1 MALFGQ
7 ENRLI
12 SFVGDAADKFILR
25 EIEGEEGLSAPYCYQ
40 LRFHSELSGDK
51 MTGFLGKEL
60 ACKIGQEKESRYI
73 HGVLTHIRSTGDGN
87 YIGTLEPRM
96 ALLQLSHNL
105 AVFQNITV
113 PDLVCKLL
121 RQHQINNIELR
132 LSGNYKPREYC
143 IQYRESDFNFIN
155 RLLEQEGIYYFFK
168 HQQGQHTLV
177 LVDHAAGHPS
187 AKTAKLKFG
196 LQVFDG
202 AEITEWSSHSAV
214 VASSVLLKGFSVA
227 QADKVEGESPTRDK
241 LHSIAGL
248 HYVDTHGDEKHDQLS
263 SGARL
268 KMEQM
273 EAEMQQF
280 DARVSAYWLSC
291 GEKFALDDHPVFNGD
306 YRIKSIR
313 LKAASNI
320 VNDRPDFSCEITTFK
335 DSTVWRPA
343 AKTAI
348 PQVPGILTAVVVGPA
363 SEEIHTD
370 KLGRIKIQFPWDN
383 ENKHDDGSSCWIRV
397 AQAWAASQSG
407 AVFLPRVGNEVL
419 VSFINGNPD
428 LPVVIGSVYNGKNIP
443 PLNLPGE
450 KNHSGFV
457 SRSSLNGTVEEGH
470 ELRFDDKKGE
480 EKLHIT
486 SQKDLIVQIKN
497 DVKTE
502 IAHQVTETIGA
513 DRATTITKGKDS
525 LTLKQGDR
533 SLELEQGNHSVQ
545 LKQGN
550 HSVQLKQGDSI
561 LALDQG
567 DSTTTLKQGDF
578 STQLKQG
585 NYSLD
590 IKGNLNEALT
600 GGDHQLKVSGGGSV
614 VKADKACVI
623 ESTQSIELKVGSSKI
638 SISPAGITLS
648 GVTIKIN
655 GSGTAELKG
664 AMVTV
669 QGSGMTQIKG
679 GVTMIG

>member
-1 MALFGQ
+1 LATLPGLANTKLGYPHIGKEDKAMALFGQ
-7 ENRLI
+7 ENRFLG
-12 SFVGDAADKFILR
+12 FVGDAADQFILR
-25 EIEGEEGLSAPYCYQ
+25 AIEGEEALSSAYRYQ
-40 LRFHSELSGDK
+40 LNFHSELSGDEI
-51 MTGFLGKEL
+51 TGFLGKEL
-60 ACKIGQEKESRYI
+60 ACKIGMEKESRYI
-73 HGVLTHIRSTGDGN
+73 HGILTHIRSTGDGN
-87 YIGTLEPRM
+87 YIGILEPRM
-96 ALLQLSHNL
+96 ALLQLNHNL

-132 LSGNYKPREYC
+132 LSSNYQPREYC

-168 HQQGQHTLV
+168 HQAGQHTLV
-177 LVDHAAGHPS
+177 LVDHSSGHPM
-187 AKTAKLKFG
+187 AKTPKLSYGLTVFG
-196 LQVFDG
+196 G
-202 AEITEWSSHSAV
+202 AEINEWSSHSAV

-227 QADKVEGESPTRDK
+227 QAAKVEGESPTRDK
-241 LHSIAGL
+241 LHSVAGF
-248 HYVDTHGDEKHDQLS
+248 HYVDTQGDDKHDQLS
-263 SGARL
+263 SRARL

-280 DARVSAYWLSC
+280 GARIGAYWLSC
-291 GEKFALDDHPVFNGD
+291 GEMFAMDAHPVFNGN

-313 LKAASNI
+313 LKAVSNVI
-320 VNDRPDFSCEITTFK
+320 DDQPNFSCEIMTFK

-343 AKTAI
+343 AKTPI

-383 ENKHDDGSSCWIRV
+383 ENQHDDGSSCWIRV
-397 AQAWAASQSG
+397 SQAWAGTQSG
-407 AVFLPRVGNEVL
+407 AVFLPRVGSEVL

-428 LPVVIGSVYNGKNIP
+428 LPVVIGTVYNGKNIP
-443 PLNLPGE
+443 PLSLPGE

-457 SRSSLNGTVEEGH
+457 SRSSLNGNVEEGH

-480 EKLHIT
+480 EKLLIK
-486 SQKDLIVQIKN
+486 SQKDLILQVKN
-497 DVKTE
+497 DVTTE

-513 DRATTITKGKDS
+513 DRATTITQGKDS
-525 LTLKQGDR
+525 LTLKQGD
-533 SLELEQGNHSVQ
+533 HIV
-545 LKQGN
+545 
-550 HSVQLKQGDSI
+550 
-561 LALDQG
+561 ALDQG
-567 DSTTTLKQGDF
+567 NYTTTLKHGD
-578 STQLKQG
+578 
-585 NYSLD
+585 YRID
-590 IKGNLNEALT
+590 IKGNLQESLT
-600 GGDHQLKVSGGGSV
+600 GGDHQLKVSGGGSA
-614 VKADKACVI
+614 VKADKTCVI

-648 GVTIKIN
+648 AATIKIT

-669 QGSGMTQIKG
+669 QGSGVTQIKG

>member
-1 MALFGQ
+1 MAIFGQ
-7 ENRLI
+7 KNRLI

-25 EIEGEEGLSAPYCYQ
+25 EIEGEEVLSSPYCYQ

-51 MTGFLGKEL
+51 MTGFLGKEM

-73 HGVLTHIRSTGDGN
+73 HGVLTQIRSTGDGN
-87 YIGTLEPRM
+87 YTGTLEPRM

-121 RQHQINNIELR
+121 RKHQVNNIEIR
-132 LSGNYKPREYC
+132 LSGNYQPREYC

-155 RLLEQEGIYYFFK
+155 RLLEHEGIYYFFK
-168 HQQGQHTLV
+168 HQMGQHTMV
-177 LVDHAAGHPS
+177 LVDHATGHPT
-187 AKTAKLKFG
+187 AKTAKLTFG
-196 LQVFDG
+196 LPVFNG
-202 AEITEWSSHSAV
+202 AEITEWASHSAV

-248 HYVDTHGDEKHDQLS
+248 HYVDTHGGEKHDQLS

-280 DARVSAYWLSC
+280 DARVRAYWLGC
-291 GEKFALDDHPVFNGD
+291 GEKFAMDNHPVFNGD
-306 YRIKSIR
+306 YRIKSLR
-313 LKAASNI
+313 LKAISNI
-320 VNDRPDFSCEITTFK
+320 IDDQCDISCEITTFK

-343 AKTAI
+343 AKTVI

-370 KLGRIKIQFPWDN
+370 RLGRIKIQFPWDS

-397 AQAWAASQSG
+397 AQTWAASQSG

-419 VSFINGNPD
+419 VSFNNGNPD

-443 PLNLPGE
+443 PLSLPGE

-457 SRSSLNGTVEEGH
+457 SRSSLNGNVEEGH

-480 EKLHIT
+480 EKLLIT
-486 SQKDLIVQIKN
+486 SQKDLILQIKN

-502 IAHQVTETIGA
+502 IVHQVTETIGA

-533 SLELEQGNHSVQ
+533 SLELGQGNHSVR
-545 LKQGN
+545 
-550 HSVQLKQGDSI
+550 LKQGDNI
-561 LALDQG
+561 VALDQG
-567 DSTTTLKQGDF
+567 NYTTTLKQGDL

-585 NYSLD
+585 DYCID
-590 IKGNLNEALT
+590 INGNLNEALT
-600 GGDHQLKVSGGGSV
+600 GGDHQLKVSGGGSK

-648 GVTIKIN
+648 GATIKIT

>member
-1 MALFGQ
+1 MGLIGQ
-7 ENRLI
+7 KNRLI

-40 LRFHSELSGDK
+40 LRFHSELSGDD
-51 MTGFLGKEL
+51 MTVFLGQEL
-60 ACKIGQEKESRYI
+60 ACKIGQKKESRYI

-132 LSGNYKPREYC
+132 LSGNYQPREYC
-143 IQYRESDFNFIN
+143 IQYRESDFSFIN

-168 HQQGQHTLV
+168 HQMEQHTIV
-177 LVDHAAGHPS
+177 LVDHASGHPT

-196 LQVFDG
+196 PPALDG

-248 HYVDTHGDEKHDQLS
+248 HYVDTHGDEKYDQLS

-280 DARVSAYWLSC
+280 DAKVRAYWLSC
-291 GEKFALDDHPVFNGD
+291 GEKFAMDDHPLFNGN

-313 LKAASNI
+313 LKAVSNI
-320 VNDRPDFSCEITTFK
+320 INDRPDFSCEITTFK

-407 AVFLPRVGNEVL
+407 AVFLPRIGNEVL

-428 LPVVIGSVYNGKNIP
+428 LPVVMGSVYNGKNIP
-443 PLNLPGE
+443 PLSLPSE

-457 SRSSLNGTVEEGH
+457 SRTSLNGNVEEGH

-486 SQKDLIVQIKN
+486 SQKDLMMNIKN

-525 LTLKQGDR
+525 LTLKHGDR
-533 SLELEQGNHSVQ
+533 SIELEQGNHSVQ
-545 LKQGN
+545 LT
-550 HSVQLKQGDSI
+550 QGDHI
-561 LALDQG
+561 VALDKG
-567 DSTTTLKQGDF
+567 NYTTTLKQGNL

-585 NYSLD
+585 NYILD
-590 IKGNLNEALT
+590 IQGNLNESLT
-600 GGDHQLKVSGGGSV
+600 GGSHQLTVSGGGSQ

-623 ESTQSIELKVGSSKI
+623 ESTQSIKLKVGSSEI
-638 SISPAGITLS
+638 SISPAGITLT

-655 GSGTAELKG
+655 GSSTAELKG
-664 AMVTV
+664 AMVMV

>member
-1 MALFGQ
+1 MASLFGQ
-7 ENRLI
+7 EKRII
-12 SFVGDAADKFILR
+12 SFVGDAANKFILR
-25 EIEGEEGLSAPYCYQ
+25 EIEGEEELSSPYYYRLRFFSGLSDD
-40 LRFHSELSGDK
+40 E
-51 MTGFLGKEL
+51 MTDFLGKEL
-60 ACKIGQEKESRYI
+60 ACKIGQDPNSRYI

-87 YIGTLEPRM
+87 YIGVLEPRM

-121 RQHQINNIELR
+121 RKHQINNIELR

-168 HQQGQHTLV
+168 HQMGQHTLV
-177 LVDHAAGHPS
+177 LVDHASGHPI
-187 AKTAKLKFG
+187 AKTATLKFG
-196 LQVFDG
+196 PPVFDG
-202 AEITEWSSHSAV
+202 AEITEWCSHSAV

-227 QADKVEGESPTRDK
+227 QADKVEGESPTCGK
-241 LHSIAGL
+241 QHSIAGL
-248 HYVDTHGDEKHDQLS
+248 HYVDTHGDDKHDLLS
-263 SGARL
+263 AGARL
-268 KMEQM
+268 KMEQL

-280 DARVSAYWLSC
+280 DAGVRAYWLNC
-291 GEKFALDDHPVFNGD
+291 GEKFAMDDHPVFNGD
-306 YRIKSIR
+306 YRIKAFR
-313 LKAASNI
+313 LRVVSNI
-320 VNDRPDFSCEITTFK
+320 INDQAEFSCEITTFK

-348 PQVPGILTAVVVGPA
+348 PQVPGILTAIVVGPA

-407 AVFLPRVGNEVL
+407 AVFLPRIGNEVL

-428 LPVVIGSVYNGKNIP
+428 LPVVIGSVYNGRNIP

-457 SRSSLNGTVEEGH
+457 SRSSLDGNVEEGH

-480 EKLHIT
+480 EKLHVT
-486 SQKDLIVQIKN
+486 SQKDLILQVKN

-545 LKQGN
+545 LKQGDN
-550 HSVQLKQGDSI
+550 IV
-561 LALDQG
+561 ALDQG
-567 DSTTTLKQGDF
+567 NYTTTLKQG
-578 STQLKQG
+578 
-585 NYSLD
+585 NYSID
-590 IKGNLNEALT
+590 IKGNLNETLT

-638 SISPAGITLS
+638 SISPTGITLS
-648 GVTIKIN
+648 GVTIKIT

-664 AMVTV
+664 SMVTV

>member
-1 MALFGQ
+1 MALFAQ

-12 SFVGDAADKFILR
+12 GFVGDAADKFVLL
-25 EIEGEEGLSAPYCYQ
+25 EIEGEEGLSAPYRYQ
-40 LRFHSELSGDK
+40 LRFHSELRGDT
-51 MTGFLGKEL
+51 MTGFLGKEM
-60 ACKIGQEKESRYI
+60 ACKIGRDQESRYI
-73 HGVLTHIRSTGDGN
+73 HGVLTHIRCIGDDN

-96 ALLQLSHNL
+96 ALLKLSHNL

-121 RQHQINNIELR
+121 RQHQIKNIELS

-168 HQQGQHTLV
+168 HQLGKHTLV
-177 LVDHAAGHPS
+177 LVDHAGGHPR
-187 AKTAKLKFG
+187 AKTAKLRYG
-196 LQVFDG
+196 PQVFDG
-202 AEITEWSSHSAV
+202 ADISEWTSHSAV
-214 VASSVLLKGFSVA
+214 VASSVMLKGFSVA
-227 QADKVEGESPTRDK
+227 MGDKVEGESPTRDK

-248 HYVDTHGDEKHDQLS
+248 HYVDTHGDDKHDQLS
-263 SGARL
+263 FGARL

-280 DARVSAYWLSC
+280 DARVNIYWLSC
-291 GEKFALDDHPVFNGD
+291 GEKFAMSDHPVDSGA
-306 YRIKSIR
+306 YRIKAVR
-313 LKAASNI
+313 LKALSNVI
-320 VNDRPDFSCEITTFK
+320 NKQPDFNCEITAFK

-348 PQVPGILTAVVVGPA
+348 PQVSGILTAVVVGPA

-428 LPVVIGSVYNGKNIP
+428 LPLVIGSVYNGKNVP
-443 PLNLPGE
+443 PLSLPSE
-450 KNHSGFV
+450 KNHSGFI
-457 SRSSLNGTVEEGH
+457 SRSTLNGNVEEGH

-486 SQKDLIVQIKN
+486 SQKDLILQIKN

-502 IAHQVTETIGA
+502 IAHQVTEIIGA
-513 DRATTITKGKDS
+513 DRATTITQGKDS
-525 LTLKQGDR
+525 LKLKEGDR
-533 SLELEQGNHSVQ
+533 SIELERGNHSVQ

-550 HSVQLKQGDSI
+550 QSVQLKQGDR
-561 LALDQG
+561 LVELDHG
-567 DSTTTLKQGDF
+567 NCTTTLKQGNL
-578 STQLKQG
+578 STQLKG
-585 NYSLD
+585 GDYTID
-590 IKGNLNEALT
+590 IKGNIKESLT
-600 GGDHQLKVSGGGSV
+600 GGDHQLKVSGGGSM
-614 VKADKACVI
+614 VKADKTCVI

-638 SISPAGITLS
+638 SISPTGITLS

-655 GSGTAELKG
+655 GNGTAELKG